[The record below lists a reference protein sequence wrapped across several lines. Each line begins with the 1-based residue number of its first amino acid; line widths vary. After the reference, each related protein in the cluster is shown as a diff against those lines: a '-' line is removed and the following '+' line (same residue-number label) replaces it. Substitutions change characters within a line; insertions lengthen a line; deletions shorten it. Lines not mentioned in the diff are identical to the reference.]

1 MRWYDSKS
9 EVSFDR
15 SIVTWPLLDGQMD
28 QSLTVAAFK
37 SDLDV
42 IIAGVEGR
50 APEYTSR
57 TLTFGI
63 NVNFH
68 SIVSP

>member
-15 SIVTWPLLDGQMD
+15 SIVTWPLLGQME

-42 IIAGVEGR
+42 IIAGVEGGM
-50 APEYTSR
+50 P
-57 TLTFGI
+57 LTG
-63 NVNFH
+63 NF
-68 SIVSP
+68 

>member
-15 SIVTWPLLDGQMD
+15 SIVTWPLLGQME

-42 IIAGVEGR
+42 IIAGVEGG
-50 APEYTSR
+50 APMP
-57 TLTFGI
+57 LTG
-63 NVNFH
+63 NF
-68 SIVSP
+68 